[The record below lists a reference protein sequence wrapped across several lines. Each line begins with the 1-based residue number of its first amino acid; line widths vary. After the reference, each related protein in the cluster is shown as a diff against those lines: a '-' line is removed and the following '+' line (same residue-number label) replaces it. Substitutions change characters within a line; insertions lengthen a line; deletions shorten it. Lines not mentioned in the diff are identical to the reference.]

1 MKYQSIRRNVILGLL
16 TLIVAAAFPGIS
28 RADNVVLTGYDL
40 FATQPGTQVNLG
52 PAGIQP
58 FVGVPLGS
66 FNFGMGPVATFNAD
80 TIVQRLGNA
89 TVGIPTVPGQLVAL
103 QLMSVNQFN
112 LGAGNGFHFVTLQSV
127 RGGPASL
134 GMITINGLGTEPA
147 PGQPHGTFDS
157 FFDVF
162 FDIRFGSLNG
172 PIVFSSSDRI
182 SSFGNPW
189 GHSPEP
195 GDLEIGGVNTFL
207 NGINRNND
215 FFPHTA
221 GPNGDPCVQVIM
233 HDGVMEIH
241 NICSATVP
249 EPTTLLLLGTG
260 LAGVGAAIH
269 KRSKAKKSAEV

>member
-16 TLIVAAAFPGIS
+16 TLILTAAFPGIS
-28 RADNVVLTGYDL
+28 RADNMVLAGYDL

-80 TIVQRLGNA
+80 TIVQRQGNA
-89 TVGIPTVPGQLVAL
+89 TVGNPAVPIQLVAL
-103 QLMSVNQFN
+103 QLMSANQFN
-112 LGAGNGFHFVTLQSV
+112 LGAGNGFHFVTLQSA
-127 RGGPASL
+127 RGGPASV

-172 PIVFSSSDRI
+172 PIVFSSSERI
-182 SSFGNPW
+182 SSFGNSW
-189 GHSPEP
+189 GHFPEP
-195 GDLEIGGVNTFL
+195 GDLEIRGVNTFL
-207 NGINRNND
+207 NGINRDND
-215 FFPHTA
+215 FFPLTA
-221 GPNGDPCVQVIM
+221 GPNGDPCIQVIM
-233 HDGVMEIH
+233 HEGFTVRH
-241 NICSATVP
+241 NVCSATVP
-249 EPTTLLLLGTG
+249 EPTTIFLLGTG
-260 LAGVGAAIH
+260 LAGVGAVMRRQSKTH
-269 KRSKAKKSAEV
+269 KS